1 VIRYTADKKGYIF
14 DQESKYYTG
23 MDKDDFDDWAKSR
36 AKLAVEKWDAILE
49 ANAKEHATLSAGA
62 SVERGVGVEATQEH
76 ENRAADRGCVSRLV
90 VPSSFVLR
98 GHADEIG
105 NLSLQ
110 FMQDLFLSPRMDKY
124 LRTQEGE
131 TLREMFPRGLDL
143 VMDRQELRQ
152 TTAMPSRAMS
162 QNQEQSS
169 EQRNPDKPN
178 PCG

>member
-1 VIRYTADKKGYIF
+1 LFWGHGIF
-14 DQESKYYTG
+14 GIILWVDGGINALSRDNLG
-23 MDKDDFDDWAKSR
+23 MNDSEF
-36 AKLAVEKWDAILE
+36 LH
-49 ANAKEHATLSAGA
+49 NAKEHATLSAGA